1 MADTTTSVETADVL
15 AIDASIARQSGSVGF
30 GVTTTGFNPKP
41 FARLLAEKLALAR
54 ALLGEDID
62 LTSGSAIRKILEVSA
77 LEDSRTWS
85 ALSSIYD
92 NSFVATATGDAL
104 SRLGEELGL
113 ARPYLQA
120 TGRVKLKLL
129 GNLPAGIP
137 ELKLPRGARLTTPG
151 GHHVSTDEI
160 VLLSPANREREV
172 GIVAFY
178 PGASHELDPTVPGP
192 LNNFPEKVNAYNRL
206 DPKLAGLVAAETAAG
221 APLLGVEHTQKMSGG
236 TRQWPDDRYRAL
248 LLGAP
253 RSLWTVDAIRIAA
266 SLVPGVRQVQ
276 VRDAWGGL
284 DIRQSI
290 FGNFNFIERLFSE
303 ERDLSSPYYFTVLV
317 APTRD
322 AIWEGPDGL
331 KRAVESAIEDL
342 RPIGI
347 FPQVQKAELVG
358 VGVRADLLVR
368 GIPMATGTKQAVN
381 ASAAAVA
388 LKQRLAQRLQ
398 SYIERDLALGESVRV
413 AEVTWA
419 LMNEPGIADGQN
431 VRLLRYPPQWESFDV
446 TAPGV
451 IIAPQLLSCGANLT
465 LQSNQIPVY
474 VDAPNTLVIV

>member
-1 MADTTTSVETADVL
+1 MADTTTSVDTADVL
-15 AIDASIARQSGSVGF
+15 AIDAAIARQSGAAGF

-41 FARLLAEKLALAR
+41 FARLLAEKLSLAR
-54 ALLGEDID
+54 ALMGEDVD
-62 LTSGSAIRKILEVSA
+62 LTSGSALRKILEVSA
-77 LEDSRTWS
+77 LEDTRTWA

-113 ARPYLQA
+113 PRPYLQA
-120 TGRVKLKLL
+120 KGRVKLKLL
-129 GNLPAGIP
+129 GNLPAGVTD
-137 ELKLPRGARLTTPG
+137 LTLPRGSRFTSPG
-151 GHHVSTDEI
+151 GHDVFIEES
-160 VLLSPANREREV
+160 VFLSAANKEREV
-172 GIVAFY
+172 GMVAFY
-178 PGASHELDPTVPGP
+178 PGASHELDPAVPGP
-192 LNNFPEKVNAYNRL
+192 LNNFPQKVNAYNRL
-206 DPKLAGLVAAETAAG
+206 DPKLAALVLAEQAAG

-236 TRQWPDDRYRAL
+236 NLQWPDDRYRDL
-248 LLGAP
+248 LLAAP
-253 RSLWTVDAIRIAA
+253 RSLWTVEAIRIAA

-303 ERDLSSPYYFTVLV
+303 ERDLSTPYYFTVLV
-317 APTRD
+317 APTLD

-331 KRAVESAIEDL
+331 KLAVESAIEDL

-368 GIPMATGTKQAVN
+368 GIPMATGSRQAVN

-388 LKQRLAQRLQ
+388 LKQRLAQRLVR
-398 SYIERDLALGESVRV
+398 YIDDLNFGESVRA
-413 AEVTWA
+413 AEVIWA
-419 LMNEPGIADGQN
+419 LMNEPGIADALD
-431 VRLLRYPPQWESFDV
+431 VRLLRYPPQWESLDV
-446 TAPGV
+446 TAPG
-451 IIAPQLLSCGANLT
+451 IIVAPQLMARGENIQ
-465 LQSNQIPVY
+465 LQGNQIAVY
-474 VDAPNTLVIV
+474 VDEPKTLVIV